1 MKSEQVDLDQYRK
14 GSLTKVVNFYGADK
28 GSELGTIYGSIIWLV
43 EPYNK
48 HVWLVFACI
57 RTFSRG
63 ALYCG
68 RPSNVKF
75 YKLFNNDFKYN
86 NIFLWSHNFHL

>member
-1 MKSEQVDLDQYRK
+1 MKSEQVDLDQFRK

-48 HVWLVFACI
+48 HVCLVFACI
-57 RTFSRG
+57 RTFFSRG

-68 RPSNVKF
+68 RPSNVKL
-75 YKLFNNDFKYN
+75 YKLLNNDFK
-86 NIFLWSHNFHL
+86 